1 MASKIL
7 IYWHKKRPND
17 IPFYDKTTI
26 VLEPNDDS
34 PFIAQIPKNRLIKA
48 ISCSLY
54 RAPVFQHELQKN
66 DFLLVFDAENNNQ
79 FYIRKINGL
88 FCAGMVEPLEYVM
101 QPGLKST
108 QEFIENF
115 RKAMLINIFRGTGK
129 CKGIRTF
136 LLAKIQQEF
145 FPDMNETKLSN
156 IVKKY
161 AKFSR
166 EHGKN
171 RWEVKQEYTK
181 QDFDRKFNSLNV
193 TPEKVCSYQSMVV
206 GLWKLK
212 KNGVNI
218 LTSSKRLYQ
227 KINKLK
233 GTITQKIAE
242 KIEIELLKTP
252 WDKTFNFLGAFRS
265 YPMEIINTD
274 DGQQVYRKKSKR
286 SKIDQNS
293 QVQKKQIARTKAD
306 LRSLK
311 KEELCNKLINDY
323 GVNKSDIENKKKWD
337 LVKML
342 VSFANQQKEEDNN
355 NENVLQFSQNIL
367 L

>member
-7 IYWHKKRPND
+7 TYWHKKRPND

-156 IVKKY
+156 IVKNMQN
-161 AKFSR
+161 F
-166 EHGKN
+166 
-171 RWEVKQEYTK
+171 QE
-181 QDFDRKFNSLNV
+181 N
-193 TPEKVCSYQSMVV
+193 M
-206 GLWKLK
+206 
-212 KNGVNI
+212 
-218 LTSSKRLYQ
+218 
-227 KINKLK
+227 
-233 GTITQKIAE
+233 E
-242 KIEIELLKTP
+242 KI
-252 WDKTFNFLGAFRS
+252 
-265 YPMEIINTD
+265 
-274 DGQQVYRKKSKR
+274 DGKLNKNIQN
-286 SKIDQNS
+286 KI
-293 QVQKKQIARTKAD
+293 
-306 LRSLK
+306 L
-311 KEELCNKLINDY
+311 
-323 GVNKSDIENKKKWD
+323 IEN
-337 LVKML
+337 
-342 VSFANQQKEEDNN
+342 S
-355 NENVLQFSQNIL
+355 IH
-367 L
+367 